1 MKTFLFMLFILFS
14 FGIYFLNNSIILFL
28 LFFLSL
34 LLLISFKINFTGLK
48 GFLIFT
54 LFTVIINL
62 FFTSYQEA
70 MGIGIRLFI
79 IYFFTLLIS
88 FYMSNREIA
97 KSIAKLFFFLKNKQ
111 DIEVIIFISL
121 SLIPIFINEVKEIKK
136 VLISK
141 NFPFTFKNAFFKPS
155 IFLNTFLTNL
165 FRRIKELE
173 KTLQSKNY
181 Q

>member
-62 FFTSYQEA
+62 FFTSYQ
-70 MGIGIRLFI
+70 
-79 IYFFTLLIS
+79 
-88 FYMSNREIA
+88 
-97 KSIAKLFFFLKNKQ
+97 
-111 DIEVIIFISL
+111 
-121 SLIPIFINEVKEIKK
+121 
-136 VLISK
+136 
-141 NFPFTFKNAFFKPS
+141 
-155 IFLNTFLTNL
+155 
-165 FRRIKELE
+165 
-173 KTLQSKNY
+173 
-181 Q
+181 